1 MVKFKKFMGSSI
13 AYIGLVVTFILIIQ
27 QITIDFK
34 MLRDIYRYDIVSSQQ
49 VGKIIDI
56 VEHQVDVDD
65 SVEFEYFVDASSIYI
80 ETKNGFNE
88 TITLIKELRREEA
101 QGLSVNGSY
110 TFEKDETVSLAK
122 SSKKDLLK
130 DQMIHV
136 FITPLI
142 LVIPVVMM
150 IVLHKI
156 KYNYKRT
163 ILNIQTFLIL
173 TSLAYG
179 LYVFIVY
186 IARSILERQLY

>member
-1 MVKFKKFMGSSI
+1 MVKFKKFMGSTI

-34 MLRDIYRYDIVSSQQ
+34 MLRDIYRYDIASSQQ

-88 TITLIKELRREEA
+88 TITLIKELQREEA
-101 QGLSVNGSY
+101 QGLNVNGSY

-150 IVLHKI
+150 IILHKI

-179 LYVFIVY
+179 LYGFIVY
-186 IARSILERQLY
+186 IVRIILERQLY

>member
-1 MVKFKKFMGSSI
+1 MGSSI

-34 MLRDIYRYDIVSSQQ
+34 MLRDIYRYDITSSQQ

-88 TITLIKELRREEA
+88 TITLIKELRREKA

-130 DQMIHV
+130 DQMIHA
-136 FITPLI
+136 FITPII